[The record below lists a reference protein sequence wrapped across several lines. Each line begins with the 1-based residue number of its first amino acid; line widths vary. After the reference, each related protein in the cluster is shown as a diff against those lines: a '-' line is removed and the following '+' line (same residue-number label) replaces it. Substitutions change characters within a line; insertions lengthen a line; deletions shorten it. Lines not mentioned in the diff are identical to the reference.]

1 MRLTRY
7 SDIGLRVLIYLAR
20 SGTRESQITV
30 AEIAA
35 QFDIPINHLIKVA
48 GHLARTGWV
57 DATRGRNGGLR
68 LAIDAATLQVGTI
81 LLELE
86 GDDELIDCEG
96 LACHLRKDCI
106 LRDALKVGM
115 QAFYKAMNGYTLS
128 DLCQGKIGEQVV
140 LMHRSFLKSLA

>member
-20 SGTRESQITV
+20 SGTRASPVTV
-30 AEIAA
+30 AEIAG
-35 QFDIPINHLIKVA
+35 QFAIPINHLIKVA

-68 LAIDAATLQVGTI
+68 LAADAMTLQVGVI

-86 GDDELIDCEG
+86 GNDELIDCEG
-96 LACHLRKDCI
+96 LACHLRNDCI
-106 LRDALKVGM
+106 LRDALKAGL
-115 QAFYKAMNGYTLS
+115 QAFYSTMNTYTLH
-128 DLCQGKIGEQVV
+128 DLCAGQTGEQIVR
-140 LMHRSFLKSLA
+140 MHRSFLSQ